1 MGGAASVTSDELTA
15 KASDVLQGKT
25 YMGADTDDEAGAG
38 GIPIYSGRTITPGT
52 ANQIISA
59 GQYLSGNVT
68 IAGDADLKAANIKS
82 GVNIFGVTGSCRE
95 YKDIIATANSAGNF
109 STKVRVGSSSG
120 SLTSRTFPFVKL
132 TNLGFTPVKMYYKQ
146 GSPYYTC
153 IAIYQTDMSGIEM
166 MTANGDYYFFPAP
179 SSDNPNIIITKN
191 LIQVPII
198 NYTDRYYAY
207 ITACGY

>member
-1 MGGAASVTSDELTA
+1 MGGAGVTSDELTA

-25 YMGADTDDEAGAG
+25 YMGADTGDEAGTG
-38 GIPIYSGRTITPGT
+38 SIPVYEGRTVTPGT
-52 ANQIISA
+52 ANQIIAA
-59 GQYLSGNVT
+59 GQYLGGNVT
-68 IAGDADLKAANIKS
+68 VAGSSNLTAANIKS
-82 GVNIFGVTGSCRE
+82 GVNLFGVVGSCRE
-95 YKDIIATANSAGNF
+95 YKDILKQANSAGNF
-109 STKVRVGSSSG
+109 STKVRVGSSSA

-132 TNLGFTPVKMYYKQ
+132 TNVGFTPVKMYYKQ
-146 GSPYYTC
+146 GSAYYTC

-179 SSDNPNIIITKN
+179 SSDNPNIIITKD